1 MDMKEV
7 LIRNYMP
14 YAKGTIISRAIP
26 AIDGMKPA
34 NRRILYA
41 MFESGLLNSDKKKS
55 SNIAGQVMTFHPHG
69 DSSIYDTMVGMTESN
84 ESLNV
89 PYISGKGNFGK
100 VWSQATAY
108 AAPRYTEA
116 NLAKICNEIFD
127 GIRENAVDMVPN
139 FDNTVMEPKL
149 LPVKF
154 PTVLVNTSSG
164 IAVGY
169 SSNIAPFGLKEVCEA
184 TSGVMKGKIKT
195 VEELMDVLGAPEF
208 PTGGFIHVDKHELM
222 KLGQTGKGTF
232 TVSGAVQV
240 YQDRIIVREIPYK
253 TSVEAIVEDIRGLM
267 KTELKE
273 VSSVKDLSDI
283 KGLNI
288 QILLRRGAN
297 PRKVLKK
304 INRYTK
310 LRMQMSFNNTVI
322 INNRCVTIGVWDI
335 VQEWIKFRMETVQ
348 RLYTYRAEKK
358 AKQVHLL
365 EAWEKVKDDIIGVIE
380 ILTKHSE
387 DEAKKLLKE
396 RFDLDDEQ
404 SEYFLDIKVRLIT
417 KNRMA
422 GKLEELGVARVEL
435 QRFQSIATDEA
446 VRSELIQCE
455 LDEIGK
461 KYGNERKCS
470 LAEPLVEEVVDE
482 EENKIDDS
490 EVSIILTQ
498 KGYLKKL
505 VSLRDY
511 TDYEENPNDPT
522 IWRVRMRNNEYLLVF
537 TYSGVCYKILA
548 DNIETTRGYAKQ
560 YIYSLADKYDDSEI
574 MFVTGSGDYSGCF
587 NIIYDNGKACKG
599 CRVNLKRVAG
609 NRSRYRSIYKPGNK
623 SNMWCTTEN
632 KFFIITRNRN
642 AAYADIEFMSRLGIN
657 YSSFRIARIA
667 SNDSMFGIQPA
678 SRVPNFD
685 SIDLDRYNKDY
696 CVKIRDA
703 LWEGA
708 REEKQKQQEQEE
720 GQRLLKL
727 ANEKIDE
734 IVNSKPEDD

>member
-41 MFESGLLNSDKKKS
+41 MFENGLLNSDKRKS
-55 SNIAGQVMTFHPHG
+55 SNIAGQVMTWHPHG
-69 DSSIYDTMVGMTESN
+69 DGSIYDTMVRMTESN
-84 ESLNV
+84 ESLNA

-100 VWSQATAY
+100 VWSQSTAY
-108 AAPRYTEA
+108 AASRYTEA
-116 NLAKICNEIFD
+116 GLAKICNEIFD

-139 FDNTVMEPKL
+139 FDNTVLEPKL

-154 PTVLVNTSSG
+154 PTVLVNTSYG

-184 TSGVMKGKIKT
+184 TSGVMQGKINT
-195 VEELMDVLGAPEF
+195 VEELMEVLGAPEF
-208 PTGGFIHVDKHELM
+208 PTGGFIHVDKNELM
-222 KLGQTGKGTF
+222 KLGQTGRGTF

-253 TSVEAIVEDIRGLM
+253 TSVEAIVDDIRNLM

-322 INNRCVTIGVWDI
+322 INNRCVTLGVWDI
-335 VQEWIKFRMETVQ
+335 IQEWIKFRMETVR
-348 RLYTYRAEKK
+348 RLYEFRADKK
-358 AKQVHLL
+358 SKQVHLL
-365 EAWEKVKDDIIGVIE
+365 EAWEKVKDDITGVVE

-387 DEAKKLLKE
+387 EEAKQLLHDK
-396 RFDLDDEQ
+396 FDLDDEQ
-404 SEYFLDIKVRLIT
+404 AEYFLDIKVRLIT

-422 GKLEELGVARVEL
+422 GKLAELENARAEL
-435 QRFQSIATDEA
+435 QRFTSVATNES
-446 VRSELIQCE
+446 VRSALICTE

-461 KYGNERKCS
+461 KYGHDRKCL
-470 LAEPLVEEVVDE
+470 LADPIVEEVTEEDE
-482 EENKIDDS
+482 SKIDDS
-490 EVSIILTQ
+490 AVTIILTE

-511 TDYEENPNDPT
+511 SDFTDNPNDPT
-522 IWRVRMRNNEYLLVF
+522 AWKVQMRNNEHLLVF

-548 DNIETTRGYAKQ
+548 DDIETYRGYPKQ
-560 YIYSLADKYDDSEI
+560 YIYSLADKFDDSEI
-574 MFVTGSGDYSGCF
+574 MFVTGSGDYSGSF
-587 NIIYDNGKACKG
+587 NVIYASGKGHKVYLE
-599 CRVNLKRVAG
+599 RVSGKRA
-609 NRSRYRSIYKPGNK
+609 RYRSIFEPGDRT
-623 SNMWCTTEN
+623 NMWCTTED
-632 KFFIITRNRN
+632 KFFIITKHRN
-642 AAYADIEFMSRLGIN
+642 AAFADVGLMSQIGRQ
-657 YSSFRIARIA
+657 SSFRVGRIMKG
-667 SNDSMFGIQPA
+667 DEMFGVQPA
-678 SRVPNFD
+678 SRVPDFD
-685 SIDLDRYNKDY
+685 TIDLERYSKAY

-708 REEKQKQQEQEE
+708 REQKEKQAEQKEKEE
-720 GQRLLKL
+720 MLRKADESMNNILKGDT
-727 ANEKIDE
+727 NK
-734 IVNSKPEDD
+734 